1 VPVVEVEIT
10 GPIVVSAR
18 TAVQMPGSRMP
29 DFGGGGAL
37 VDQPCIITQLDRV
50 RNLTCAICAPTLAE
64 LVECVLRRFW

>member
-1 VPVVEVEIT
+1 VPVVEVETT

-50 RNLTCAICAPTLAE
+50 RNLTCVI
-64 LVECVLRRFW
+64 